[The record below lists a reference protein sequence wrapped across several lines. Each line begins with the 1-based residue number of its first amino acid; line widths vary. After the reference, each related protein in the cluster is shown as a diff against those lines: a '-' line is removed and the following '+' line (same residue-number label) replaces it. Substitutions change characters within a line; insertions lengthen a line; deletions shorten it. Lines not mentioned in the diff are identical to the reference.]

1 MNHFHAVVWLDHA
14 NAKVF
19 HFDAHAF
26 ESKTVRAAHAGEHVH
41 HKAGSIGAGHAADD
55 PKFFAAIA
63 DALKDAQEILVMGPG
78 NAKGGFVKHLE
89 AHAAALATRV
99 VAVETADHPTDGEIV
114 GRARRHFKVIDRMT
128 PQRA

>member
-14 NAKVF
+14 AAKIF

-26 ESKTVRAAHAGEHVH
+26 ESKVVHSAHGGDHVH
-41 HKAGSIGAGHAADD
+41 HKAGSIGAGHAVDD

-78 NAKGGFVKHLE
+78 NAKGAFSKHLE
-89 AHAAALATRV
+89 KHAAALAKRV
-99 VAVETADHPTDGEIV
+99 VAVENADHPTDGEIV
-114 GRARRHFKVIDRMT
+114 ARARKHFKVIDRMT